1 MPASRSSSKRRST
14 GNRRQGLNRAQLQ
27 AMEARAAT
35 TPAESVAPR
44 DPVPGAKRAPA
55 RTGRRTISRV
65 YAITREAE
73 YRYIRSD
80 MRRLILVAAGLL
92 VLMLVLLLILD

>member
-14 GNRRQGLNRAQLQ
+14 GNRRQGPNRAQLQ
-27 AMEARAAT
+27 AMEARAVT
-35 TPAESVAPR
+35 TPTESVAPR
-44 DPVPGAKRAPA
+44 DPVPGAKRAPT
-55 RTGRRTISRV
+55 RTGRRTINRV